1 MSKKH
6 PMPLLTVRQEQ
17 PETLL
22 DLLGYDEDSITLAI
36 AWALAHSPRFLRE
49 FLAHTVQ
56 WRRRVPPLEIRVQ
69 DYEQGR
75 GITDLEL
82 VAQGEFHLIVEAK
95 RGWVLPGR
103 AQLSKYARRA
113 SFAGSPCPLKRIVTL
128 SECSSLFAQQ
138 YLPTTRIRGIPVS
151 HTSWSTLFKAA
162 NAAHRHSRGR
172 EHDLLRDVLAY
183 FGRIMK
189 IQKNDTSLVYVV
201 SLSTETPR
209 GWELSWSDVVAK
221 KHIYFHPIAGTWP
234 KEPPTYIAFR
244 HHGRLQSIH
253 FIRDYKAIYDLHEA
267 YRGIPSRRQPNPL
280 FLYRLGPAIRPQT
293 PVRTGSLY
301 RNARVWCTLDLLL
314 TSKTIA
320 QARALTKKRF
330 DLQ

>member
-128 SECSSLFAQQ
+128 SECSLI
-138 YLPTTRIRGIPVS
+138 PIRSAIPA
-151 HTSWSTLFKAA
+151 HNTDPRYPRFPHFLA
-162 NAAHRHSRGR
+162 NA
-172 EHDLLRDVLAY
+172 
-183 FGRIMK
+183 
-189 IQKNDTSLVYVV
+189 IQGCECCS
-201 SLSTETPR
+201 
-209 GWELSWSDVVAK
+209 
-221 KHIYFHPIAGTWP
+221 
-234 KEPPTYIAFR
+234 
-244 HHGRLQSIH
+244 
-253 FIRDYKAIYDLHEA
+253 
-267 YRGIPSRRQPNPL
+267 PSFAWTGAR
-280 FLYRLGPAIRPQT
+280 PA
-293 PVRTGSLY
+293 S
-301 RNARVWCTLDLLL
+301 
-314 TSKTIA
+314 
-320 QARALTKKRF
+320 
-330 DLQ
+330 